1 MFEEKLIAEIEKH
14 NCLWDKR
21 QLSYRDR
28 VKKDLAWRNVAA
40 AVGHPE
46 ENCRKRWKSL
56 RDRYGIELKVDQQPS
71 GSAASFLKDT
81 VTPRQ
86 TTTNIVSQTPEVFG
100 QEPDILDTSFGFQIG
115 ESGNII
121 IEEQETTAPTPA
133 KRQKKKNDENAA
145 FNDLVNEVS
154 QFVDSQKKTH
164 NNFLGAIGEVFEKVP
179 EESRLDFQMDVL
191 QYVYAQYKNYKN

>member
-46 ENCRKRWKSL
+46 ENCRKRWKSVLYICTTSIYILNCNLYVHIL
-56 RDRYGIELKVDQQPS
+56 R
-71 GSAASFLKDT
+71 
-81 VTPRQ
+81 
-86 TTTNIVSQTPEVFG
+86 TTTNIVSQTPEVLG

>member
-1 MFEEKLIAEIEKH
+1 MLEEKLTAEIEKH

-56 RDRYGIELKVDQQPS
+56 RDRYGIELKVHQQPS
-71 GSAASFLKDT
+71 GNAASFRRTWPYFEAMLFLKDT

-86 TTTNIVSQTPEVFG
+86 
-100 QEPDILDTSFGFQIG
+100 
-115 ESGNII
+115 
-121 IEEQETTAPTPA
+121 
-133 KRQKKKNDENAA
+133 
-145 FNDLVNEVS
+145 
-154 QFVDSQKKTH
+154 
-164 NNFLGAIGEVFEKVP
+164 
-179 EESRLDFQMDVL
+179 
-191 QYVYAQYKNYKN
+191 

>member
-86 TTTNIVSQTPEVFG
+86 TTTNIVSQTPEVLG

-121 IEEQETTAPTPA
+121 IEDQETTAPTPA

-145 FNDLVNEVS
+145 FNDLVNE
-154 QFVDSQKKTH
+154 
-164 NNFLGAIGEVFEKVP
+164 
-179 EESRLDFQMDVL
+179 MCL
-191 QYVYAQYKNYKN
+191 QSIP